1 MEIDLDNEQINR
13 GIDDLV
19 NEGVISS
26 SNLNN
31 WLISKKIYYNILIIN
46 VNDKQD
52 RLTYTSE
59 FSSQITLTDLQPD
72 TKYKYIL
79 LYNIFYFNIL
89 FIYIINY
96 SIYLQLSTNVNHSH
110 YSKPITIKTLPLPP
124 SPVVVVDINS
134 NEVHL
139 KWYYGIFN
147 INKYRRSK

>member
-52 RLTYTSE
+52 KLTYTSE

-89 FIYIINY
+89 
-96 SIYLQLSTNVNHSH
+96 IYL
-110 YSKPITIKTLPLPP
+110 
-124 SPVVVVDINS
+124 
-134 NEVHL
+134 
-139 KWYYGIFN
+139 YY
-147 INKYRRSK
+147 

>member
-26 SNLNN
+26 SKLNS

-79 LYNIFYFNIL
+79 YIIYFILIIYIFIL
-89 FIYIINY
+89 LIIVFIYNYQQMLIIHIIVN
-96 SIYLQLSTNVNHSH
+96 QL
-110 YSKPITIKTLPLPP
+110 L
-124 SPVVVVDINS
+124 
-134 NEVHL
+134 
-139 KWYYGIFN
+139 
-147 INKYRRSK
+147 